1 MKASNVGRKLL
12 LLCIT
17 AVFITACQTG
27 SDEGI
32 EDGLTMD
39 GVDQSQ
45 LEPFDG
51 SIDGSLG
58 GIDSD
63 LTPLEDGSDASAIAF
78 GDETGAAQSAQA
90 MLDEADS
97 ALSNRVIYFEFD
109 SAKINEDSLSRL
121 EAHGSFIASNGNVS
135 VRLEG
140 HSDERGS
147 REYNIALGDRRAQS
161 VRRVLLFQGASV
173 DQLETISYGEE
184 QPAMSGHTEDAWS
197 KNRRVE
203 IVYQVN

>member
-1 MKASNVGRKLL
+1 MKSLNVRSKLL
-12 LLCIT
+12 LLCIAT
-17 AVFITACQTG
+17 VFITACQTG
-27 SDEGI
+27 SDEII
-32 EDGLTMD
+32 EDSTTID

-45 LEPFDG
+45 LEGLDG
-51 SIDGSLG
+51 SIDGA
-58 GIDSD
+58 DSD
-63 LTPLEDGSDASAIAF
+63 LIALEDGSDGSAIAF
-78 GDETGAAQSAQA
+78 GDEGSAQA
-90 MLDEADS
+90 MLDKADS
-97 ALSNRVIYFEFD
+97 VISSRVIYFQFD
-109 SAKINEDSLSRL
+109 SAKISEESLSTL

-184 QPAMSGHTEDAWS
+184 KPAMSGHTDDAWS

-203 IVYQVN
+203 LVYQVN